1 MSSDRVVSK
10 QEFEHLWDSV
20 SDFSFRDPI
29 KLWDSFQVW
38 SRTGGWGVEKGWYL
52 GNKNNVFPGLLY
64 TTVFEQWVSKTK
76 ERVYDIPV
84 MLPLTMLKQ
93 LTHTVYAFG
102 ALQSAR
108 ESYYLSPT
116 FVKANKMHGTKQ
128 EPYS

>member
-10 QEFEHLWDSV
+10 QEFEHLWASV

-38 SRTGGWGVEKGWYL
+38 SHAGGWGVVKGWYL
-52 GNKNNVFPGLLY
+52 ENENNVFPGLLY
-64 TTVFEQWVSKTK
+64 TTVFEQWISKTK

-93 LTHTVYAFG
+93 LTLKVYAFSV
-102 ALQSAR
+102 LQSALER
-108 ESYYLSPT
+108 
-116 FVKANKMHGTKQ
+116 
-128 EPYS
+128 